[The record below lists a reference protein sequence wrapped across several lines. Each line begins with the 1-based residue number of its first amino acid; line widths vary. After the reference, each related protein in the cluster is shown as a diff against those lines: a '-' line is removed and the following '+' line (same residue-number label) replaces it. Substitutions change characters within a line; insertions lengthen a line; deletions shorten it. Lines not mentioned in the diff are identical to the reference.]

1 MGLFDKL
8 IKDAVSGAVGNA
20 VSEAMKQAIQPKADA
35 LAQQAVNQAAGALNQ
50 AQQASSANAA
60 PADAQTANAQTA
72 AEQPAGG
79 NAAQMPSKEEM
90 EAALGT
96 LGSLFSGFAAKA
108 AETMKL
114 CPKCGEA
121 ASADKDFCP
130 SCGAKLPDMTVA
142 EGAKCP
148 KCGRQNDPDTKFCA
162 GCGEKLPAA
171 LAKEQAAAEADAE
184 VLALW
189 KEKLPDFPVWNCGGT
204 ELALEQIPD
213 TDTETWRFSVRLES
227 DAAAQNA
234 VRQYRQLLM
243 QNGFQKEGQYP
254 DEEHLYKRVNGVSM
268 HCDTEHCFEGDSD
281 SPDIYFNHSQPYGG
295 YDYKKPESK
304 PKQSGGLL
312 GALFG

>member
-20 VSEAMKQAIQPKADA
+20 VSEAVKKAVQPKADE
-35 LAQQAVNQAAGALNQ
+35 LAEQAVSQAADALKPLAGQ
-50 AQQASSANAA
+50 ENA
-60 PADAQTANAQTA
+60 PA
-72 AEQPAGG
+72 AEQSAGAAG
-79 NAAQMPSKEEM
+79 EPAAQMPSQEEM
-90 EAALGT
+90 NAALGT
-96 LGSLFSGFAAKA
+96 LGSLFSGFAARA
-108 AETMKL
+108 AENLKL

-121 ASADKDFCP
+121 ASADKDYCP

-162 GCGEKLPAA
+162 GCGEKLPGAA
-171 LAKEQAAAEADAE
+171 AKEQARAAADAE

-189 KEKLPDFPVWNCGGT
+189 KEKLPEFPVWSCGGFDM
-204 ELALEQIPD
+204 ELEQIPD
-213 TDTETWRFSVRLES
+213 ADTEAWRFSLRLES
-227 DAAAQNA
+227 AAAASAA

-243 QNGFQKEGQYP
+243 QNGFRKEGQYP
-254 DEEHLYKRVNGVSM
+254 DEEHLYKRVNGVSF

-281 SPDIYFNHSQPYGG
+281 SPDLYFNHSQPCGG
-295 YDYKKPESK
+295 YDYKKPEPK
-304 PKQSGGLL
+304 KQSGGLF

>member
-20 VSEAMKQAIQPKADA
+20 VSEAVKKAVQPKADEIA
-35 LAQQAVNQAAGALNQ
+35 AQAVNQAADALNPLSGQ
-50 AQQASSANAA
+50 QAESAAAQQTATAQ
-60 PADAQTANAQTA
+60 PTGETPAQT
-72 AEQPAGG
+72 
-79 NAAQMPSKEEM
+79 PSKEEM

-96 LGSLFSGFAAKA
+96 LGSLFSGFAARA
-108 AETMKL
+108 AENLKI

-130 SCGAKLPDMTVA
+130 SCGAKLPEMTVA

-148 KCGRQNDPDTKFCA
+148 KCGRQNDPDIRFCA
-162 GCGEKLPAA
+162 GCGEKLPGA

-184 VLALW
+184 VLAMW
-189 KEKLPDFPVWNCGGT
+189 KEKLPDFPVWSCGGT
-204 ELALEQIPD
+204 ELSLELIPE
-213 TDTETWRFSVRLES
+213 TETETWRFSCRLES

-234 VRQYRQLLM
+234 ARQYRQLLM

-268 HCDTEHCFEGDSD
+268 HCDTEHCFEGDAD
-281 SPDIYFNHSQPYGG
+281 SPDIYFNHSQPNGG
-295 YDYKKPESK
+295 YDYQKPEQK
-304 PKQSGGLL
+304 PKQPGGLF

>member
-8 IKDAVSGAVGNA
+8 IKDAVGGAVENA

-35 LAQQAVNQAAGALNQ
+35 LAQQVTAQAADALNQ

-72 AEQPAGG
+72 AEQPAAQ
-79 NAAQMPSKEEM
+79 NTAQMPSKEEM

-114 CPKCGEA
+114 CPKCGEPA
-121 ASADKDFCP
+121 AADKAFCQK
-130 SCGAKLPDMTVA
+130 CGAKLPDMTIA

-148 KCGRQNDPDTKFCA
+148 KCGRQNEPDTKFCA
-162 GCGEKLPAA
+162 GCGEKLPGA
-171 LAKEQAAAEADAE
+171 LLKEQAAAEADAE

-189 KEKLPDFPVWNCGGT
+189 KEKLPDFPVWNCGGS
-204 ELALEQIPD
+204 EMMLEEIPD
-213 TDTETWRFSVRLES
+213 ADTEAWWFSCRLES
-227 DAAAQNA
+227 SAAASAA

-295 YDYKKPESK
+295 YDYKKPEPK
-304 PKQSGGLL
+304 KQSGGLL